1 MLEGG
6 QENFLYQASAPYMLA
21 WYVKCLFVDDGLA
34 MNSFKAALE
43 RAVRRHDRGRNPGDL
58 LDICDSLTRQG
69 K

>member
-1 MLEGG
+1 
-6 QENFLYQASAPYMLA
+6 MLA